1 MARYVA
7 WAFAALLLAPA
18 TGSAGEVCDRLQ
30 SPPRAGAPNGDHKGP
45 PEPDHERPKW
55 WIDPA
60 LRAELGITDQQS
72 AAIEAIWR
80 QTLAKREE
88 TGATVDKLSAALDA
102 MILNA
107 ADESLV
113 IAQVDKV
120 EAARSEASK
129 VRVLMLYRMN
139 KVLTAEQRMKL
150 DAKAKA
156 MRDQRNGRGRGDR

>member
-7 WAFAALLLAPA
+7 WAFAALLLVPA
-18 TGSAGEVCDRLQ
+18 AGSAAGECVRDQ
-30 SPPRAGAPNGDHKGP
+30 AQRAGSGAGDHKGDK
-45 PEPDHERPKW
+45 PDQQHERPKW

-60 LRAELGITDQQS
+60 LRAELNITDQQS
-72 AAIEAIWR
+72 ALIETIWK
-80 QTLAKREE
+80 QTVNRRTE
-88 TGATVDKLSAALDA
+88 TNERLDKLSAALDQ

-107 ADESLV
+107 ADEAAV
-113 IAQVDKV
+113 IAQIDKV

-139 KVLTAEQRMKL
+139 KVLTPEQRIKL

-156 MRDQRNGRGRGDR
+156 MREQRGRGRGER